1 MSSVCVKGSPGA
13 LNWNWTGS
21 HIKNCWW
28 FWFWL
33 FPREVAGINSV
44 SLERCI
50 SINGQE
56 QTDCGDT
63 NQNCLWFKNFCFPIN
78 RSWERGATGFPI
90 LFLLRDG
97 TTLKSKLTAATQ
109 IRTFLFITKKK
120 SLVQHEVDDNA
131 EEDLKRFL
139 CYWRDRERERDLT
152 STIRKGPPA
161 ARISTTNFPRV
172 KRLLE
177 REESCSSFTHVL
189 ESTSYLYV
197 SLSPSPNQKLLAVT
211 TGRN

>member
-139 CYWRDRERERDLT
+139 CYWRDRERSYQYDQERTT
-152 STIRKGPPA
+152 SSENINNKFSQGEETSWERGVLLLLH
-161 ARISTTNFPRV
+161 PRV
-172 KRLLE
+172 GIDVILVRL
-177 REESCSSFTHVL
+177 SVP
-189 ESTSYLYV
+189 V
-197 SLSPSPNQKLLAVT
+197 S
-211 TGRN
+211 